1 MSRPSAREFK
11 KAFEDGG
18 LKGISVFYREADN
31 GKGSYEISG
40 WEWVEYVDE
49 DFDVQTREVF
59 PPHFVGVLNGA
70 PVPEHYGTMG
80 DIVAATYQDLI
91 GRVRA
96 AKADLVNARGSS
108 TSLPEPSPKDAG
120 EPVTPA
126 LVAWIQAQG
135 LDEQTKREVIAGIEE
150 RSAFGAEK
158 YGQVLMS
165 LDGRDS
171 VNDAVQELID
181 ALQYIQA
188 ARMKGQSLDRLKPL
202 LSLLTQ
208 LV

>member
-1 MSRPSAREFK
+1 
-11 KAFEDGG
+11 
-18 LKGISVFYREADN
+18 
-31 GKGSYEISG
+31 
-40 WEWVEYVDE
+40 
-49 DFDVQTREVF
+49 
-59 PPHFVGVLNGA
+59 
-70 PVPEHYGTMG
+70 
-80 DIVAATYQDLI
+80 
-91 GRVRA
+91 
-96 AKADLVNARGSS
+96 
-108 TSLPEPSPKDAG
+108 
-120 EPVTPA
+120 

-181 ALQYIQA
+181 ALQYLQA
-188 ARMKGQSLDRLKPL
+188 ARMKGQGLDTIKPYV
-202 LSLLTQ
+202 SLLTQ

>member
-1 MSRPSAREFK
+1 MSRPSVSDFK

-18 LKGISVFYREADN
+18 LKGISVFYREADI
-31 GKGSYEISG
+31 GHGYYEISG

-49 DFDVQTREVF
+49 DFNVHSREIF

-70 PVPEHYGTMG
+70 PVPEHYGTVS

-96 AKADLVNARGSS
+96 AKAELVNARGSS
-108 TSLPEPSPKDAG
+108 TSLPEPSPKNAG

-126 LVAWIQAQG
+126 LVAWIQTQG

-171 VNDAVQELID
+171 VKDAVQELID
-181 ALQYIQA
+181 ALQYLQA
-188 ARMKGQSLDRLKPL
+188 ARMKGQSLDPIKPF

-208 LV
+208 LS

>member
-40 WEWVEYVDE
+40 WEWVEYIEE
-49 DFDVQTREVF
+49 DFDVEAREVF

-70 PVPEHYGTMG
+70 PAPEHYGTVD
-80 DIVAATYQDLI
+80 DIVSATFHDLI
-91 GRVRA
+91 ERVRSA
-96 AKADLVNARGSS
+96 RAELVNARGSS
-108 TSLPEPSPKDAG
+108 TSLPEPSPKNAG

-181 ALQYIQA
+181 ALQYLQA
-188 ARMKGQSLDRLKPL
+188 ARMKGQGLDIIKPYV
-202 LSLLTQ
+202 SLLTQ